1 MNLLFQFLLSIIIC
15 ITYFLCLGVI
25 TISAVIVILEII
37 HGVVYGITNII
48 KIFKRNE
55 KDN

>member
-15 ITYFLCLGVI
+15 ITYFLCLSVI
-25 TISAVIVILEII
+25 TISAVIVILAII

-48 KIFKRNE
+48 KLFKRNE